1 MTQKLF
7 IGYNLYRNLMEF
19 KSVSAKMPMHEVN
32 LFKAFCEKKGVSP
45 AGLIRE
51 LILQEL
57 DVPIPHTVAGK
68 NKVVYNKGRDTFTW
82 FVELDSGKEIDV
94 LRDVS
99 SGYLEDLHDM
109 ISLGLDERSA
119 FIGKNETDSVP
130 VPSGILKGDR
140 ND

>member
-7 IGYNLYRNLMEF
+7 IGHNLYRNPMEF

-51 LILQEL
+51 LILREL

-68 NKVVYNKGRDTFTW
+68 NRVVYDKERDTFTW
-82 FVELDSGKEIDV
+82 SVELDSGKVMEV
-94 LRDVS
+94 MRDIS
-99 SGYLEDLHDM
+99 PRYLEDLHDV
-109 ISLGLDERSA
+109 IIRGLDERSA
-119 FIGKNETDSVP
+119 FIGKNKMDSVP
-130 VPSGILKGDR
+130 VPSGILKRG
-140 ND
+140 